1 MNPFL
6 QSATARPSSYARW
19 RRPRAPIGSGAGA
32 HPLRQAVGALLM
44 TAGLGFGASSAHAV
58 DVNQANPQQ
67 LEGVRGIGPRMA
79 EIIVKERE
87 RGGKFESLNDLAE
100 RVRGIGPKRAQAL
113 QEAGLQIG
121 GAASQAAPGELRGK
135 PAPGRAGAVK
145 PEAKPETKAVASPP
159 AARARP

>member
-6 QSATARPSSYARW
+6 QSAAARPAPHARW
-19 RRPRAPIGSGAGA
+19 RRQRSPAGSGARPR
-32 HPLRQAVGALLM
+32 PLRQVLGVLLV
-44 TAGLGFGASSAHAV
+44 TAGLGFAAPLAHAL
-58 DVNQANPQQ
+58 DVNQANAQQ

-100 RVRGIGPKRAQAL
+100 RVRGIGPKKAQAL
-113 QEAGLQIG
+113 QEAGLLVG
-121 GAASQAAPGELRGK
+121 GAGAQAGPGEAAAKPAQVRAAAP
-135 PAPGRAGAVK
+135 K
-145 PEAKPETKAVASPP
+145 PEAKPEARPPSSQP